1 MKKQFKSGF
10 VALIGRPNVGKSTL
24 LNRVLGSKISI
35 TADKPQTTRDRILG
49 IYDDDEAQAVFLDTP
64 GIHQSDKLL
73 NQYMQAAA
81 LAGLAD
87 ADLVIMLVE
96 AGDTPQQLEL
106 VLELL
111 ADCAKPVILV
121 LNKADKLSAEQID
134 AKLDDI
140 VDLRDFAAV
149 FSISALK
156 GAGVDE
162 LLGFIKQSLPEGP
175 RYFDPEELTDLSM
188 RFLTQELI
196 REKVFRLTR
205 QEVPYAVAVVVEE
218 FRENE
223 EPIHI
228 TACIHVE
235 KDSQKGIVIGRGGSM
250 LKKIGIEARRD
261 IERLVG
267 NRVFL
272 ELFVRVTKDWTKN
285 PRIMKELGYN

>member
-1 MKKQFKSGF
+1 MTKQFKSGF

-49 IYDDDEAQAVFLDTP
+49 VFDDGEAQAVFLDTP

-87 ADLVIMLVE
+87 ADLVVMLVE
-96 AGDTPQQLEL
+96 AGDTPKQLEL
-106 VLELL
+106 VLNHLTECL
-111 ADCAKPVILV
+111 KPVILV
-121 LNKADKLSAEQID
+121 LNKADRLSPAQVD
-134 AKLDDI
+134 AKLAELAE
-140 VDLRDFAAV
+140 LRDFAAL

-156 GAGVDE
+156 GAGVAG
-162 LLGFIKQSLPEGP
+162 LLEFIKQSLPAGP
-175 RYFDPEELTDLSM
+175 RYFDPDELTDLSL

-205 QEVPYAVAVVVEE
+205 QEIPYSVAVVVEE

-223 EPIHI
+223 QPIHI

-235 KDSQKGIVIGRGGSM
+235 KDSQKGIVIGRGGAM
-250 LKKIGIEARRD
+250 LKEIGTQARLD
-261 IERLVG
+261 IQRLIGATVY
-267 NRVFL
+267 L